1 MAAPLP
7 KDEIERLKALY
18 HYQVLD
24 TPPEDDFEGI
34 IYLASQ
40 ICEVP
45 ICLISFVD
53 EDRQWFKAK
62 MGMEACETRRDHA
75 FCAHAIL
82 NEKVLI
88 IPDAQGDE
96 RFFTN
101 PLVNGEPYIRFY
113 AGAPLLSPG
122 KHKLGTLCV
131 IDQRP
136 RQLSAFQIESLQLLA
151 KQVVKLLELRSRN
164 HLLHEK
170 LSLIQKQKKAITRF
184 WHEREELLERLK
196 TSG

>member
-7 KDEIERLKALY
+7 ENETERLQALY
-18 HYQVLD
+18 HYHVLD
-24 TPPEDDFEGI
+24 TPPEDEFENI

-40 ICEVP
+40 ICKTP

-62 MGMEACETRRDHA
+62 KGLEACETRRDHA

-82 NEKVLI
+82 NENVLI
-88 IPDAQGDE
+88 IPDTQDDK
-96 RFFTN
+96 RFFSN

-122 KHKLGTLCV
+122 NHKLGTLCV

-136 RQLSAFQIESLQLLA
+136 RQLSNFQVESLQLLA

-170 LSLIQKQKKAITRF
+170 LSLIQKQKKAIIRF

-196 TSG
+196 ISD